1 MIRNRPKS
9 HLIVLKQCLFLTQ
22 LNEQAR
28 KEFRESVSR
37 PPSLL
42 SQLSSNSRRQL
53 NHSIRRLSTD
63 SKKSLNR
70 RCSVFNKTIL
80 SLNSFVGTTYDF
92 LTSLGEMAMAHKA
105 ELRVSEARNLFKSDF
120 SNKINSTSC
129 ESSNSL
135 PISISSSLDLKT
147 GIKSESFHFGAA
159 KSCQKRANTL
169 DAKQTVQSFLSVRN
183 TSGLTSR
190 YKQQSIKDQSNGTL
204 VLRRESI
211 MANQRN
217 KNQQRSS
224 RLMTSNLSLFLPA
237 LNEYLKKRTGFFVS
251 EPNTS
256 GENSKSNRSSSGKSL
271 NSKINSTL
279 MNLISLNQ
287 RVSSSR
293 GSNVNRQVSL
303 LENKFYSASHR
314 STLIE
319 FFDPATHMDQYI
331 DLTPS
336 SFLTKSSIVNSQKS
350 SQLANYKDM
359 YEHEANYDL
368 ERIVFNPVVRAVST
382 YSSVASSSRPVSVAI
397 HSCCV
402 VRHLCFRRS
411 KQSRGKSKRVDK
423 LKEKAD
429 MRSTGGNGNLKKT
442 RRTLVDKLLARNKV
456 THCCCYFKYYYW
468 QAQHN

>member
-1 MIRNRPKS
+1 
-9 HLIVLKQCLFLTQ
+9 
-22 LNEQAR
+22 
-28 KEFRESVSR
+28 
-37 PPSLL
+37 
-42 SQLSSNSRRQL
+42 
-53 NHSIRRLSTD
+53 
-63 SKKSLNR
+63 
-70 RCSVFNKTIL
+70 
-80 SLNSFVGTTYDF
+80 
-92 LTSLGEMAMAHKA
+92 MAHKA

-402 VRHLCFRRS
+402 VRHLFFRRS